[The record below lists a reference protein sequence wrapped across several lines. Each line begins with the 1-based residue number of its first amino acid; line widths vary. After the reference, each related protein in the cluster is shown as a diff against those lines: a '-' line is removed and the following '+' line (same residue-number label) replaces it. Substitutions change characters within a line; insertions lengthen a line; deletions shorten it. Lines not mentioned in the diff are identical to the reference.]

1 MQSIEKKYDVVIVG
15 GGPGGLAA
23 AKGAREAGAKS
34 VLVLERDD
42 RLGGILP
49 QCVHDGFGLVHY
61 KEALTGPEY
70 ARRTR
75 KEAEQAGAELKTGA
89 MVTGLTKERVVTA
102 VTREGLLTCR
112 AGAVVLA
119 TGCRERTRGAIGI
132 PGTRPAGVYT
142 AGAAQNLLNT
152 KNLMVG
158 RRIVIL
164 GSGDIGLIMARRL
177 TLEGA
182 TVLCVAEARPVP
194 GGLER
199 NVSQCLYDFGIPLYL
214 STTVTQIFGPKRVE
228 GVELCQVD
236 AQGQPRPE
244 TARRVD
250 CDTLL
255 LSVGLIPENEVGSKA
270 GMAVDSATNGAVT
283 DDFLQTNLPG
293 VFACGNSRKVM
304 DLADFVTRQ
313 GDAAGGNA
321 ARFVLGL
328 PLEKMPPEQANAM
341 AKGLPKPGAIPC
353 IRCPKG
359 CRVMLGADGKTEG
372 SACPKGEEYA
382 LQEAKA
388 PKRVLTTT
396 LKNAAGKLVPVKT
409 SAGVPKETLLWCMDV
424 VRGLPPIPE
433 GLYCGKVAVS
443 DPFGLGIDLVVTGDQ

>member
-61 KEALTGPEY
+61 QEALTGPEY
-70 ARRTR
+70 ARRAR
-75 KEAEQAGAELKTGA
+75 KEAEQAGAELKTGT

-102 VTREGLLTCR
+102 VTRQGLLTCR

-119 TGCRERTRGAIGI
+119 TGCRERTRGAIAI

-158 RRIVIL
+158 RRVVIL

-228 GVELCQVD
+228 GVALCRVD
-236 AQGQPRPE
+236 AQGQPMPE

-255 LSVGLIPENEVGSKA
+255 LSVGLIP
-270 GMAVDSATNGAVT
+270 
-283 DDFLQTNLPG
+283 
-293 VFACGNSRKVM
+293 
-304 DLADFVTRQ
+304 
-313 GDAAGGNA
+313 
-321 ARFVLGL
+321 
-328 PLEKMPPEQANAM
+328 
-341 AKGLPKPGAIPC
+341 
-353 IRCPKG
+353 
-359 CRVMLGADGKTEG
+359 
-372 SACPKGEEYA
+372 
-382 LQEAKA
+382 
-388 PKRVLTTT
+388 
-396 LKNAAGKLVPVKT
+396 
-409 SAGVPKETLLWCMDV
+409 
-424 VRGLPPIPE
+424 
-433 GLYCGKVAVS
+433 
-443 DPFGLGIDLVVTGDQ
+443 

>member
-1 MQSIEKKYDVVIVG
+1 MQLTEKKYDVVIVG

-70 ARRTR
+70 ARRAR

-119 TGCRERTRGAIGI
+119 TGCRERTRGAIAI

-158 RRIVIL
+158 RRVVIL

-228 GVELCQVD
+228 GVELCRVD
-236 AQGQPRPE
+236 AQGQPMPE

-250 CDTLL
+250 C
-255 LSVGLIPENEVGSKA
+255 VNESLET
-270 GMAVDSATNGAVT
+270 ST
-283 DDFLQTNLPG
+283 PG
-293 VFACGNSRKVM
+293 VFACGNSRRVM

-313 GDAAGGNA
+313 GDTAGGNA

-341 AKGLPKPGAIPC
+341 AKGLPQPGTITC

-372 SACPKGEEYA
+372 NACPKGEEYA

-409 SAGVPKETLLWCMDV
+409 SAGVPKETLLRCMDV

-433 GLYCGKVAVS
+433 GLHCGKVAVS

>member
-1 MQSIEKKYDVVIVG
+1 MAS
-15 GGPGGLAA
+15 
-23 AKGAREAGAKS
+23 S
-34 VLVLERDD
+34 VLLLERDE

-70 ARRTR
+70 ARRAR
-75 KEAEQAGAELKTGA
+75 KEAEQAGAELKTGT

-119 TGCRERTRGAIGI
+119 TGCRERTRGAIAI
-132 PGTRPAGVYT
+132 PGTRPAGGYT

-158 RRIVIL
+158 RRVVIL

-236 AQGQPRPE
+236 AQGQPMPE

-270 GMAVDSATNGAVT
+270 GMAV
-283 DDFLQTNLPG
+283 
-293 VFACGNSRKVM
+293 
-304 DLADFVTRQ
+304 VTRQ
-313 GDAAGGNA
+313 GYAAGGNA
-321 ARFVLGL
+321 ARCVLGL

-372 SACPKGEEYA
+372 NACPKGEEYA

-409 SAGVPKETLLWCMDV
+409 SAGVPKETLLRCMAC
-424 VRGLPPIPE
+424 RPSRKGCTAGKWLSLIP
-433 GLYCGKVAVS
+433 
-443 DPFGLGIDLVVTGDQ
+443 LGWGSTS

>member
-1 MQSIEKKYDVVIVG
+1 MQSTETKYDVVIVG
-15 GGPGGLAA
+15 GGAGGPGRPPRVPG
-23 AKGAREAGAKS
+23 KPGRSPSWCWNGTIGWGAFCPVRPRRFWPGPLQGS
-34 VLVLERDD
+34 
-42 RLGGILP
+42 
-49 QCVHDGFGLVHY
+49 
-61 KEALTGPEY
+61 LTGPEY
-70 ARRTR
+70 ARRAR

-119 TGCRERTRGAIGI
+119 TGCRERTRGAIAI

-158 RRIVIL
+158 RRVVIL

-228 GVELCQVD
+228 GVALCRVD

-244 TARRVD
+244 TARRG
-250 CDTLL
+250 
-255 LSVGLIPENEVGSKA
+255 GLRHPPALPWASSRRMK
-270 GMAVDSATNGAVT
+270 SGAR
-283 DDFLQTNLPG
+283 PG
-293 VFACGNSRKVM
+293 WQW
-304 DLADFVTRQ
+304 TRP
-313 GDAAGGNA
+313 
-321 ARFVLGL
+321 R
-328 PLEKMPPEQANAM
+328 
-341 AKGLPKPGAIPC
+341 
-353 IRCPKG
+353 
-359 CRVMLGADGKTEG
+359 
-372 SACPKGEEYA
+372 
-382 LQEAKA
+382 
-388 PKRVLTTT
+388 
-396 LKNAAGKLVPVKT
+396 
-409 SAGVPKETLLWCMDV
+409 
-424 VRGLPPIPE
+424 
-433 GLYCGKVAVS
+433 
-443 DPFGLGIDLVVTGDQ
+443 TGR

>member
-1 MQSIEKKYDVVIVG
+1 M
-15 GGPGGLAA
+15 
-23 AKGAREAGAKS
+23 
-34 VLVLERDD
+34 
-42 RLGGILP
+42 
-49 QCVHDGFGLVHY
+49 
-61 KEALTGPEY
+61 
-70 ARRTR
+70 
-75 KEAEQAGAELKTGA
+75 
-89 MVTGLTKERVVTA
+89 
-102 VTREGLLTCR
+102 
-112 AGAVVLA
+112 LA
-119 TGCRERTRGAIGI
+119 TGCRERTRGAIAI

-158 RRIVIL
+158 RRVVIL

-236 AQGQPRPE
+236 ARGQPRPE

-270 GMAVDSATNGAVT
+270 GMAVDPATNGAVT

-313 GDAAGGNA
+313 GYAAGGNA

-341 AKGLPKPGAIPC
+341 AKGLPKPGIITC

-372 SACPKGEEYA
+372 NACPKGEEYA
-382 LQEAKA
+382 LQEAKE

-409 SAGVPKETLLWCMDV
+409 SAGVPKETLLRCMDV

-433 GLYCGKVAVS
+433 GLHCGKVAVS

>member
-1 MQSIEKKYDVVIVG
+1 MEKQYEVVIVG

-23 AKGAREAGAKS
+23 ARGAREAGAAS
-34 VLVLERDD
+34 VLLLERDD

-61 KEALTGPEY
+61 KQALTGPEY
-70 ARRTR
+70 ARRAR
-75 KEAEQAGAELKTGA
+75 EEAQAAGAELRTGA
-89 MVTGLTKERVVTA
+89 MVTELTQDRVVTA

-119 TGCRERTRGAIGI
+119 TGCRERTRGAIAI

-142 AGAAQNLLNT
+142 AGAAQNLMNT

-158 RRIVIL
+158 RRVVIL

-182 TVLCVAEARPVP
+182 HVLCVAEARPFT

-199 NVSQCLYDFGIPLYL
+199 NVSQCLYDFDIPLYL
-214 STTVTQIFGPKRVE
+214 STTVTQIFGPRRVE
-228 GVELCQVD
+228 GVALCQVD
-236 AQGQPRPE
+236 AQGQPLPE

-255 LSVGLIPENEVGSKA
+255 LSVGLIPENEVGSRA
-270 GMAVDSATNGAVT
+270 GMVLDPATNGAVT
-283 DDFLQTNLPG
+283 DRNLQTNLPG
-293 VFACGNSRKVM
+293 VFACGNSRRVM
-304 DLADFVTRQ
+304 DLADFVTKQ
-313 GDAAGGNA
+313 GEVAGRNA
-321 ARFVLGL
+321 ARFVQGL
-328 PLEKMPPEQANAM
+328 PLEPMPPEQSNAM
-341 AKGLPKPGAIPC
+341 AKGLPQPGAITC

-359 CRVMLGADGKTEG
+359 CRVVLGPDGKTEG
-372 SACPKGEEYA
+372 NACPRGEEYA

-388 PKRVLTTT
+388 PRRVLTTT
-396 LKNAAGKLVPVKT
+396 LKDAAGKLVPVKT
-409 SAGVPKETLLWCMDV
+409 AAGVPKERLLRCMDV
-424 VRGLPPIPE
+424 VRRLPPLPV
-433 GLYCGKVAVS
+433 GLHCGQVAAA
-443 DPFGLGIDLVVTGDQ
+443 DPFGLGVDLVVTGDL